1 MAELP
6 EVARRRLSRMVGD
19 GNHPDAGLLTA
30 LVEGTLAKTHRDDVF
45 NHLVACSECNRLLAL
60 IAPEREV
67 TRVVQPAGARRRW
80 VAWPALR
87 WAGAAAVAAVVL
99 SAVVVERIGQHTKV
113 PLAPSAAVEQAPSLA
128 TAQLPV
134 PVTAQP
140 STPRPTNK
148 LSQRASSPREL
159 AGSAAVSA
167 HPPSERV
174 NPAIAVQSRPAV
186 PGNVRGETA
195 FQTSITSSAGSSP
208 DLSSSGVE
216 SSPVKAEPPVMT
228 ATVPAAP
235 AGPIEPVWSV
245 SAAGVPQ
252 RSNDS
257 GHTWVPM
264 AIPSRVPMRDVS
276 VLGQDIWTGGDR
288 GELYHSTDG
297 GHTWTAVVPTSDG
310 VSLSA
315 DIMRIVFSDVRHGA
329 IATRD
334 GKIWTT
340 HDGGATW
347 SQK

>member
-60 IAPEREV
+60 IAPEREI
-67 TRVVQPAGARRRW
+67 TRVVQPAGVRRRW

-99 SAVVVERIGQHTKV
+99 SAVVIERIGQHTKV
-113 PLAPSAAVEQAPSLA
+113 PVAPSAAVEQAPSLT
-128 TAQLPV
+128 TAQLPA

-167 HPPSERV
+167 HPASERV
-174 NPAIAVQSRPAV
+174 NPAIAAQSRPAV
-186 PGNVRGETA
+186 PGNVPGETA
-195 FQTSITSSAGSSP
+195 FQTSMTSSAASSP

-216 SSPVKAEPPVMT
+216 SSPVTAEPST
-228 ATVPAAP
+228 TNVPAAP
-235 AGPIEPVWSV
+235 AGPIEPIWAV
-245 SAAGVPQ
+245 SAAGVLQ

-257 GHTWVPM
+257 GHTWVPVT
-264 AIPSRVPMRDVS
+264 IPSRVPMRDVS
-276 VLGQDIWTGGDR
+276 VLGQDIWTGGDQ
-288 GELYHSTDG
+288 GALYHSTDA

-315 DIMRIVFSDVRHGA
+315 DITRIGFSDLRHGA
-329 IATRD
+329 IKTRD
-334 GKIWTT
+334 GSIWTT